1 MESRILH
8 IDMDAFFAA
17 VEQSVNPRL
26 MGQPV
31 IVGGGPGGRGI
42 VTTAS
47 YECRPY
53 GVHSGMSA
61 AQARRLCPQAAF
73 VPVNGWHYGYIS
85 RELRTIYCEFSPR
98 VEAVSV
104 DEAYLDVTG
113 MRRLYGSEAELGR
126 KLKERIRRAFHL
138 DCSLGIAPN
147 KLLAKLASSVFKP
160 DGLTVVGRDDLPRML
175 YHLPVASVSGVG
187 PATLKQLHRFG
198 IHTIGDLV
206 SAGESRI
213 ARCLGEHGL
222 RLQRTL
228 RGESQST
235 VVPWDEQPDHK
246 SVGHE
251 MTFTADIGDAAAWT
265 AIVNQLARRV
275 ARRLRR
281 YGQAGRT
288 ITVKYRFANFTTR
301 TCRTTLTAQTDD
313 SHVIFVAARNLLT
326 DALTGPARLRLLG
339 VSVSGLTRIDDGVQQ
354 RLFDVETMSQRKST
368 DRVVDTLQNRYGD
381 RVITTARASQS
392 AGAGW

>member
-26 MGQPV
+26 IGQPV

-61 AQARRLCPQAAF
+61 ALAKRRCPQAIF

-85 RELRTIYCEFSPR
+85 RQLRDIYSEFLPR

-104 DEAYLDVTG
+104 DEAFLDVTG
-113 MRRLYGSEAELGR
+113 MDRLFGSEVGLGQ
-126 KLKERIRRAFHL
+126 KLKERIRSEFNL
-138 DCSLGIAPN
+138 TCSLGIAPN

-160 DGLTVVGRDDLPRML
+160 DGLTVVGRDDIPHMF
-175 YHLPVASVSGVG
+175 YHLPVESVSGVG
-187 PATLKQLHRFG
+187 PTTLKGLHRFD
-198 IHTIGDLV
+198 IRTIGDL
-206 SAGESRI
+206 ANCDEARI
-213 ARCLGEHGL
+213 VRCLGDHGTH
-222 RLQRTL
+222 LQRRL

-235 VVPWDEQPDHK
+235 VVPYDEQPDHK

-251 MTFTADIGDAAAWT
+251 MTFAADIGDT
-265 AIVNQLARRV
+265 ATWIAILNQLARRV
-275 ARRLRR
+275 ARRMRR

-288 ITVKYRFANFTTR
+288 VTVKYRFANFTTK
-301 TCRTTLTAQTDD
+301 TCRTTLPAQTDD
-313 SHVIFVAARNLLT
+313 SHIIFTAARQLLQA
-326 DALTGPARLRLLG
+326 ALTEPAKLRLLG
-339 VSVSGLTRIDDGVQQ
+339 VSVSGLTLVEDGVQQ
-354 RLFDVETMSQRKST
+354 RLFDYDNTSRRKCT
-368 DRVVDTLQNRYGD
+368 DRVVDALQDRFGD
-381 RVITTARASQS
+381 HVITTGLASQFR
-392 AGAGW
+392 GR